1 MTVTSRPWL
10 RLGIIPLLVVA
21 MAVAI
26 ACADGDDEPSDT
38 DNVRVLASLEIF
50 ADMASNVGGDR
61 ATVAA
66 LLPSGADV
74 HTYELPPSRVA
85 DVARADIIFLNGLA
99 LEEQAGEI
107 ARTNAS
113 GPVIELTER
122 LPVIDGNPHL
132 WLDAGLAARY
142 VERIR
147 DELTNIDP
155 DGRTVYEA
163 NAAAYLE
170 ELESLDLEMERTI
183 STIPA
188 KDRRLVTFHDAF
200 VYLAQRY
207 GLEIV
212 AVVAPSP
219 GQEPSARDIGE
230 LSDAIEGVPAV
241 FKEPQFNAAVLELVA
256 EEQGVQVLNLLSDA
270 YVDGVSTYVQ
280 LMRFNMNQLVEGLGG
295 D

>member
-1 MTVTSRPWL
+1 MTVRSRPWL
-10 RLGIIPLLVVA
+10 RLSIIPVLVVA
-21 MAVAI
+21 MAAVL
-26 ACADGDDEPSDT
+26 ACGDGDQPPAGEE
-38 DNVRVLASLEIF
+38 VRVLASLEIF
-50 ADMASNVGGDR
+50 ADMVRNVGGDR
-61 ATVAA
+61 VAVAA

-74 HTYELPPSRVA
+74 HTYELPPSRIA
-85 DVARADIIFLNGLA
+85 DVARADIIFLNGLD
-99 LEEQAGEI
+99 LEEQVGKI

-113 GPVIELTER
+113 GPVIELTEA

-132 WLDAGLAARY
+132 WLDARLAAGY

-163 NAAAYLE
+163 TAAAYLE
-170 ELESLDLEMERTI
+170 ELESLDREMQRAI
-183 STIPA
+183 DTIPA
-188 KDRRLVTFHDAF
+188 EARRLVTFHDAY

-207 GLEIV
+207 GLEVV

-230 LSDAIEGVPAV
+230 LSDAIEDVPAV
-241 FKEPQFNAAVLELVA
+241 FKEPQFNAEVLELVA
-256 EEQGVQVLNLLSDA
+256 DEQGVRVLNLLSDA
-270 YVDGVSTYVQ
+270 YVDGVGTYVQ

>member
-1 MTVTSRPWL
+1 MTVRSRPWL
-10 RLGIIPLLVVA
+10 RLSIIPVLVVA
-21 MAVAI
+21 MAAVL
-26 ACADGDDEPSDT
+26 ACGDGDQPPAGEE
-38 DNVRVLASLEIF
+38 VRVLASLEIF
-50 ADMASNVGGDR
+50 ADMVRNVGGDR
-61 ATVAA
+61 VMVEA

-85 DVARADIIFLNGLA
+85 DVARADIIFLNGLD
-99 LEEQAGEI
+99 LEEQAGKI

-113 GPVIELTER
+113 GPVIELIEA
-122 LPVIDGNPHL
+122 LPVIDDNPHL
-132 WLDAGLAARY
+132 WLDVRLAAGY

-155 DGRTVYEA
+155 DGRTVYEV

-170 ELESLDLEMERTI
+170 ELESLDLEMERAI
-183 STIPA
+183 GTIPA
-188 KDRRLVTFHDAF
+188 EDRRLVTFHDAY

-207 GLEIV
+207 GLEVI

-219 GQEPSARDIGE
+219 GQEPSARDLGE
-230 LSDAIEGVPAV
+230 LADAIEDVPAV
-241 FKEPQFNAAVLELVA
+241 FKEPQFNAEVLELVA
-256 EEQGVQVLNLLSDA
+256 DEQGVRVLNLLSDA
-270 YVDGVSTYVQ
+270 YVDGVGTYVQ

>member
-1 MTVTSRPWL
+1 MTITSRCWL
-10 RLGIIPLLVVA
+10 RLSIIPLLLIA
-21 MAVAI
+21 MAAVL
-26 ACADGDDEPSDT
+26 ACGDGDEPPASDE
-38 DNVRVLASLEIF
+38 VRVVASLEIF
-50 ADMASNVGGDR
+50 ADMVRNVGGDR
-61 ATVAA
+61 IAVEA

-85 DVARADIIFLNGLA
+85 EVVRADIVFLNGLD
-99 LEEQAGEI
+99 LEEQAGKI
-107 ARTNAS
+107 ARTNAT
-113 GPVIELTER
+113 GPVIELTEA

-132 WLDAGLAARY
+132 WLDARLAAGY

-163 NAAAYLE
+163 NAVAYLE
-170 ELESLDLEMERTI
+170 ELEGLDREFELAI
-183 STIPA
+183 DTIPA
-188 KDRRLVTFHDAF
+188 EDRRLVTFHDAY

-207 GLEIV
+207 GLEVI

-241 FKEPQFNAAVLELVA
+241 FKEPQFNAGVLELVA
-256 EEQGVQVLNLLSDA
+256 EEQDVQVLDLLSDA
-270 YVDGVSTYVQ
+270 FVDVFVTYVQ
-280 LMRFNMNQLVEGLGG
+280 LMRFTMNQLVEGLGG
-295 D
+295 G

>member
-1 MTVTSRPWL
+1 MTVRSRPWL
-10 RLGIIPLLVVA
+10 RLSIIPVLVVA
-21 MAVAI
+21 MAAVL
-26 ACADGDDEPSDT
+26 ACGDGDQPPAGGE
-38 DNVRVLASLEIF
+38 VRVLASLEIF
-50 ADMASNVGGDR
+50 ADMVRNVGGDR
-61 ATVAA
+61 VMVEA

-85 DVARADIIFLNGLA
+85 DVARADIIFLNGLD
-99 LEEQAGEI
+99 LEEQAGKI

-113 GPVIELTER
+113 GPVIELIEA
-122 LPVIDGNPHL
+122 LPVIDDNPHL
-132 WLDAGLAARY
+132 WLDVRLAAGY

-155 DGRTVYEA
+155 DGRTVYEV

-170 ELESLDLEMERTI
+170 ELESLDLEMERAI
-183 STIPA
+183 GTIPA
-188 KDRRLVTFHDAF
+188 EDRRLVTFHDAY

-207 GLEIV
+207 GLEVI

-219 GQEPSARDIGE
+219 GQEPSARDLGE

-256 EEQGVQVLNLLSDA
+256 DERGVQVLDLLSDA
-270 YVDGVSTYVQ
+270 YVDGVGTYVQ
-280 LMRFNMNQLVEGLGG
+280 LIRFNMDQLVEGLGG
-295 D
+295 N